1 MYYKSVLIFIAC
13 IVLAECATVHA
24 PKGNIPKYRDAERS
38 IYGSWMLVEYQ
49 DDTTS
54 EELKS
59 EAGELISIQD
69 GSLYLLYLDSI
80 MILEI
85 KNISNAVLAT
95 HKYGGP
101 QFLIWGGASTL
112 PSIFGMLLHG
122 DYAGD
127 FAVLGAFQ
135 IYPAGMATLINYLSA
150 HKIQYPKHLPDL
162 ESFSIYGR
170 FPQGIPPG
178 VNPDLLISRP
188 LPQ

>member
-1 MYYKSVLIFIAC
+1 MHYKSVLIFIAC
-13 IVLAECATVHA
+13 VILTKCAPVHA
-24 PKGNIPKYRDAERS
+24 PKGTIPKYRDAETNV
-38 IYGSWMLVEYQ
+38 YGSWMLVNYH
-49 DDTTS
+49 DDAVS

-69 GSLYLLYLDSI
+69 SNLYLLYLDSI

-101 QFLIWGGASTL
+101 QFLIWGGGSTL
-112 PSIFGMLLHG
+112 PNIMGMLIHG
-122 DYAGD
+122 DYAGE
-127 FAVLGAFQ
+127 FAIMGALQ
-135 IYPAGMATLINYLSA
+135 IYPAGIATLINYLSA

-178 VNPDLLISRP
+178 VNPDLLFSRP